1 MDRALFTAMSG
12 AKNNML
18 AQSNHA
24 NNLANANTQGFRADF
39 TQARSMAVYYGE
51 GHPSRVFSLTENP
64 GTDFRPGPIDYTGR
78 ELDIAMNGEGFF
90 AISAPDGTEAYSRDG
105 ALSIDIN
112 GILRNSSGHPVL
124 GDGGFIAIPPAEKI
138 EIASDGTI
146 SAVLLGQGV
155 DQPVQIDRIKMVS
168 IDHQELEKFEDGL
181 VRLREG
187 GLDGATRDA
196 DVNLRLQSGYIEAS
210 NVNPVEEFTDLLS
223 LARQYEVQV
232 KMMKTVKENS
242 EASARL
248 LQSS

>member
-1 MDRALFTAMSG
+1 MDRALFTAMTG

-18 AQSNHA
+18 AQTNHA

-64 GTDFRPGPIDYTGR
+64 ATDFRPGSINHTGR

-90 AISAPDGTEAYSRDG
+90 AIQAPDGTEAYTRDG

-112 GILRNSSGHPVL
+112 GILRNGQGLPVL
-124 GDGGFIAIPPAEKI
+124 GDGGLIAIPPAEKI
-138 EIASDGTI
+138 EIGEDGTI

-155 DQPVQIDRIKMVS
+155 DQPVQIDRIKMVNPDS
-168 IDHQELEKFEDGL
+168 KRLEKFPDGL

-187 GLDGATRDA
+187 GMDGAELEP
-196 DVNLRLQSGYIEAS
+196 DVNLKLQSGYIETS
-210 NVNPVEEFTDLLS
+210 NVNTVNEFTDMLT
-223 LARQYEVQV
+223 LARQYEIQV
-232 KMMKTVKENS
+232 KMMRTLKENS

-248 LQSS
+248 LQA